1 MCNRYQTT
9 TDQAGLVQ
17 AYGIDAP
24 YAGLGALPSSELFPK
39 RLAWVVRKVDGKRRL
54 DVMAWG
60 FPPPGDAPTPVTNV
74 RNLSSP
80 FWRKALSTPAQR
92 CLVPVTAFCEW
103 EGQAGAKV
111 ARWFRVPS
119 RPLFCFAGI
128 WRQTEGG
135 QGVYAFL
142 TCEPNALVAKVH
154 PKAMPVILH
163 PEDEEK
169 WLTGTMTEILPL
181 AAPYPSQ
188 LMAIP

>member
-111 ARWFRVPS
+111 AR
-119 RPLFCFAGI
+119 
-128 WRQTEGG
+128 
-135 QGVYAFL
+135 
-142 TCEPNALVAKVH
+142 
-154 PKAMPVILH
+154 
-163 PEDEEK
+163 
-169 WLTGTMTEILPL
+169 
-181 AAPYPSQ
+181 
-188 LMAIP
+188 